1 MGARHQR
8 AVGTAP
14 GTQLALAFQVWIRQR
29 ESRTR
34 RTANRFST
42 AARLCLK
49 PTKAIGP
56 AWQVAAFLFNFFLHL
71 SVMFF
76 NFLCSGQFIPSAVS

>member
-1 MGARHQR
+1 MSSRDSSWY
-8 AVGTAP
+8 TAGIGIP
-14 GTQLALAFQVWIRQR
+14 GLDTTER